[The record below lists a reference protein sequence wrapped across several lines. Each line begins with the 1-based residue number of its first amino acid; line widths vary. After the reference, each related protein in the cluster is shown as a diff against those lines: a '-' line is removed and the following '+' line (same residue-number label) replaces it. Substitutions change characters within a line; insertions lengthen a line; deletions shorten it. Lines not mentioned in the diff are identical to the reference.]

1 MPFQYK
7 TILMIGATSGIGL
20 AMSERLVEQGSKVV
34 AVGRREENL
43 NAFVS
48 QHGNSKAAAIKFDI
62 SDRTGM
68 DDFVSE

>member
-20 AMSERLVEQGSKVV
+20 AMSECLVQEGSKVV
-34 AVGRREENL
+34 AVGRREDNL
-43 NAFVS
+43 DAFVS
-48 QHGNSKAAAIKFDI
+48 RHGKDKAAAIKFDI
-62 SDRTGM
+62 CDSAGM